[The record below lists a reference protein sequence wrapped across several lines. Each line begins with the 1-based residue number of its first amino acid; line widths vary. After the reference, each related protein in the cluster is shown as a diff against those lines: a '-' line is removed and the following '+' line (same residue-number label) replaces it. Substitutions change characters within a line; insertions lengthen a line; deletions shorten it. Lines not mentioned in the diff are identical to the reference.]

1 MKFLAWSLSGVA
13 LAVFV
18 TGCQPD
24 LAQVKPGSLEEYW
37 EQFVDRSYSGF
48 RPSRTAPP
56 AIVDKVS
63 PELRA
68 QEQQPPA
75 AGAETETEQL
85 PAVNAADVAP
95 ADDPVTVEVA
105 EDKNAV
111 IAPETGKKAG
121 EQAQKPVAEKTEEAK
136 PDAKAVPTPETA
148 GGSVVYVVKP
158 GDTLSFISKKFYHNA
173 GRYDLIMKANPQLKN
188 PNALRPGMKLQI
200 PQL

>member
-1 MKFLAWSLSGVA
+1 MKFLAWSISGVA

-24 LAQVKPGSLEEYW
+24 LAQVKPGSQEEYW

-56 AIVDKVS
+56 AIADKVS
-63 PELRA
+63 PDLREA
-68 QEQQPPA
+68 EQQEQPA
-75 AGAETETEQL
+75 AGETQSEQL

-105 EDKNAV
+105 EDKATV
-111 IAPETGKKAG
+111 IAPEADRKAG
-121 EQAQKPVAEKTEEAK
+121 DGENKAAVEKPAAATG
-136 PDAKAVPTPETA
+136 D
-148 GGSVVYVVKP
+148 SVVYVVKP
-158 GDTLSFISKKFYHNA
+158 GDTLSFIAKKFYHNGA
-173 GRYDLIMKANPQLKN
+173 RYDLILKANPQLTN
-188 PNALRPGMKLQI
+188 PNALRPGMKLRI

>member
-1 MKFLAWSLSGVA
+1 MKFLAWSISGVA

-24 LAQVKPGSLEEYW
+24 LAQVKPGSQEEYW

-56 AIVDKVS
+56 AIADKVS
-63 PELRA
+63 PELREA
-68 QEQQPPA
+68 EQQEQPA
-75 AGAETETEQL
+75 AGETQSEQL

-105 EDKNAV
+105 EDKATV
-111 IAPETGKKAG
+111 IAPEADRKAG
-121 EQAQKPVAEKTEEAK
+121 DGENKAAAEKPAAATG
-136 PDAKAVPTPETA
+136 D
-148 GGSVVYVVKP
+148 SVVYVVKP
-158 GDTLSFISKKFYHNA
+158 GDTLSFIAKKFYHNGA
-173 GRYDLIMKANPQLKN
+173 RYDLILKANPQLTN
-188 PNALRPGMKLQI
+188 PNALRPGMKLRI

>member
-1 MKFLAWSLSGVA
+1 MKFLAWSLSGAA

-24 LAQVKPGSLEEYW
+24 LAQVKPGSQEEYW

-56 AIVDKVS
+56 AIADKVS
-63 PELRA
+63 PELREA
-68 QEQQPPA
+68 EQQQLPA
-75 AGAETETEQL
+75 VGTETETEQL

-105 EDKNAV
+105 GEKPAV
-111 IAPETGKKAG
+111 IAPETGAKADDKAQKPEAEKAG
-121 EQAQKPVAEKTEEAK
+121 EVKAAGEKKPAA
-136 PDAKAVPTPETA
+136 AASN
-148 GGSVVYVVKP
+148 SVVYVVKP

-173 GRYDLIMKANPQLKN
+173 GRYDLIMKANPQLSN

>member
-1 MKFLAWSLSGVA
+1 MKFLAWSISGVA

-24 LAQVKPGSLEEYW
+24 LAQVKPGSQEEYW

-56 AIVDKVS
+56 AIADKVS
-63 PELRA
+63 PELREA
-68 QEQQPPA
+68 EQQEQPA
-75 AGAETETEQL
+75 AGETQSEQL

-105 EDKNAV
+105 EDKATE
-111 IAPETGKKAG
+111 IAPEADRKAG
-121 EQAQKPVAEKTEEAK
+121 DGENKAAVEKPAVEKPAAEKPAAATG
-136 PDAKAVPTPETA
+136 D
-148 GGSVVYVVKP
+148 SMVYVVKP
-158 GDTLSFISKKFYHNA
+158 GDTLSFIAKKFYHNGA
-173 GRYDLIMKANPQLKN
+173 RYDLILKANPQLTN
-188 PNALRPGMKLQI
+188 PNALRPGMKLRI

>member
-24 LAQVKPGSLEEYW
+24 LAQVKPGSQEEYW

-56 AIVDKVS
+56 AIADKVS
-63 PELRA
+63 PELRET
-68 QEQQPPA
+68 EQQQLPA

-105 EDKNAV
+105 EDKATV
-111 IAPETGKKAG
+111 IAPETDKKADDKV
-121 EQAQKPVAEKTEEAK
+121 QKPEADKTAEAK
-136 PDAKAVPTPETA
+136 PAA
-148 GGSVVYVVKP
+148 GTGDSVVYVVKP
-158 GDTLSFISKKFYHNA
+158 GDTLSFIAKKFYHNGA
-173 GRYDLIMKANPQLKN
+173 RYDLILKANPQLTN
-188 PNALRPGMKLQI
+188 PNALRPGMKLRI

>member
-1 MKFLAWSLSGVA
+1 MKILAWSLSGAA

-24 LAQVKPGSLEEYW
+24 LAQVKPGSQEEYW

-56 AIVDKVS
+56 AIADKVS
-63 PELRA
+63 PELREA
-68 QEQQPPA
+68 ERQFPA
-75 AGAETETEQL
+75 AGTETETEQL

-105 EDKNAV
+105 GEPPAV
-111 IAPETGKKAG
+111 IAPETGAKADDR
-121 EQAQKPVAEKTEEAK
+121 AQKPEAEKSGGEEK
-136 PDAKAVPTPETA
+136 PAAEV
-148 GGSVVYVVKP
+148 GNSVVYVVKP
-158 GDTLSFISKKFYHNA
+158 GDTLSFISRKFYHNA
-173 GRYDLIMKANPQLKN
+173 GRYDLIMKANPQLSN

>member
-1 MKFLAWSLSGVA
+1 MKFLAWSLSGAA

-24 LAQVKPGSLEEYW
+24 LAQVKPGSQEEYW

-56 AIVDKVS
+56 AIADKVS
-63 PELRA
+63 PELREA
-68 QEQQPPA
+68 EQQLPA
-75 AGAETETEQL
+75 VGTDTETEQL

-105 EDKNAV
+105 GEKPAV
-111 IAPETGKKAG
+111 IAPETGAKADDKAQKPEAEKAG
-121 EQAQKPVAEKTEEAK
+121 E
-136 PDAKAVPTPETA
+136 AKAA
-148 GGSVVYVVKP
+148 GEEKPAAEAGNSVVYVVKP

-173 GRYDLIMKANPQLKN
+173 GRYDLIMKANPQLSN

>member
-1 MKFLAWSLSGVA
+1 MKFLAWSISGVA

-24 LAQVKPGSLEEYW
+24 LAQVKPGSQEEYW

-56 AIVDKVS
+56 AIADKVS
-63 PELRA
+63 PELREA
-68 QEQQPPA
+68 EQQEQPA
-75 AGAETETEQL
+75 AGETQSEQL

-105 EDKNAV
+105 EDKATV
-111 IAPETGKKAG
+111 IAPEADRKAG
-121 EQAQKPVAEKTEEAK
+121 DGENKAAVETPAVEKPAAATG
-136 PDAKAVPTPETA
+136 D
-148 GGSVVYVVKP
+148 SVVYVVKP
-158 GDTLSFISKKFYHNA
+158 GDTLSFIAKKFYHNGA
-173 GRYDLIMKANPQLKN
+173 RYDLILKANPQLTN
-188 PNALRPGMKLQI
+188 PNALRPGMKLRI

>member
-1 MKFLAWSLSGVA
+1 MKFLAWSISGVA

-24 LAQVKPGSLEEYW
+24 LAQVKPGSQEEYW

-56 AIVDKVS
+56 AIADKVS
-63 PELRA
+63 PELREA
-68 QEQQPPA
+68 EQQEQPA
-75 AGAETETEQL
+75 AGETQSEQL

-105 EDKNAV
+105 EDKATV
-111 IAPETGKKAG
+111 IAPEADRKAG
-121 EQAQKPVAEKTEEAK
+121 DGENKAAVEKPATEKPAAATG
-136 PDAKAVPTPETA
+136 D
-148 GGSVVYVVKP
+148 SMVYVVKP
-158 GDTLSFISKKFYHNA
+158 GDTLSFIAKKFYHNGA
-173 GRYDLIMKANPQLKN
+173 RYDLILKANPQLTN
-188 PNALRPGMKLQI
+188 PNALRPGMKLRI

>member
-13 LAVFV
+13 LALFV

-24 LAQVKPGSLEEYW
+24 LAQVKPGTQEEYW

-56 AIVDKVS
+56 AIADKVS
-63 PELRA
+63 PNLLE
-68 QEQQPPA
+68 QERLQPA
-75 AGAETETEQL
+75 NEEEAVEEAEQL

-95 ADDPVTVEVA
+95 ADDPVVVEVA
-105 EDKNAV
+105 EEKATV
-111 IAPETGKKAG
+111 IVPETTAP
-121 EQAQKPVAEKTEEAK
+121 AKTEEKQPAADTAK
-136 PDAKAVPTPETA
+136 E
-148 GGSVVYVVKP
+148 SVVYVVKP
-158 GDTLSFISKKFYHNA
+158 GDTLSFIAKKFYHNGA
-173 GRYDLIMKANPQLKN
+173 RYDLILKANPQLVN

>member
-24 LAQVKPGSLEEYW
+24 LAQVQPGSQEEYW
-37 EQFVDRSYSGF
+37 QQFVDRSYSGF

-56 AIVDKVS
+56 AIADKVS
-63 PELRA
+63 PELKE
-68 QEQQPPA
+68 QEQLPA
-75 AGAETETEQL
+75 AGTAEETEQL

-105 EDKNAV
+105 EEKATV
-111 IAPETGKKAG
+111 IAPETDKKADDK
-121 EQAQKPVAEKTEEAK
+121 AQKSEAGEKAEE
-136 PDAKAVPTPETA
+136 KAADEGKAAA
-148 GGSVVYVVKP
+148 GNSVVYVVKP
-158 GDTLSFISKKFYHNA
+158 GDTLSFIAKKFYHNGA
-173 GRYDLIMKANPQLKN
+173 RYDLILKANPQLTN